1 MIYEKLFFLL
11 FLLQGSFSSK
21 NQVVAMITN
30 SAEKNLNL
38 YTSWKRNDT
47 NSSNNKNAVQY
58 CDGITEQF

>member
-1 MIYEKLFFLL
+1 
-11 FLLQGSFSSK
+11 
-21 NQVVAMITN
+21 MITI

-58 CDGITEQF
+58 CDTITE